1 MHKFLCFMLLSMIV
15 TMRTP
20 AVVNG
25 APVPDSDRRFDAVG
39 LLLTTQPGANCGGWI
54 SGTATLI
61 APATVLIAKHSVLQ
75 ANFTFPA
82 DHSRTNRVRFRRG
95 VDGTCNSHYAGNP
108 ELDCAGPYQEIYIDR
123 YIPCPAFGVDMV
135 LCLLESSPVGVS
147 PVPINPSHVFATS
160 EPIILAGWG
169 FDGLCVGQGEH
180 WTLRSDQGVL
190 PDQRFSSSCCIE
202 YNRCVFSGECM
213 VPTPGTDWV
222 LGNLHDSGAPL
233 FVEVPGQLPGDPPQL
248 RLIAIV
254 QNQVSAQK
262 IGAWNA
268 GGGQPPLT
276 ETNIRPGCIG
286 DHDRNGEVTIED
298 LLDYVNAFLAGEPL
312 ADVDGVQGVTLSD
325 LIEFVNHF
333 LVGC

>member
-1 MHKFLCFMLLSMIV
+1 MHKFLSFMLLSMIV
-15 TMRTP
+15 TVRAP

-25 APVPDSDRRFDAVG
+25 TPIPDTDRRFDAVG
-39 LLLTTQPGANCGGWI
+39 LLLTTQPGSACGGWI

-75 ANFTFPA
+75 ADFSFPA

-95 VDGTCNSHYAGNP
+95 VDGGCNSHYAGDP
-108 ELDCAGPYQEIYIDR
+108 AQDCVGPFQEIYVDR
-123 YIPCPAFGVDMV
+123 YIPCPSFGVDMV
-135 LCLLESSPVGVS
+135 LCLLEFSPEGIA
-147 PVPINPSHVFATS
+147 PVPISPSHTFIAD

-180 WTLRSDQGVL
+180 WTLRSDAGVL
-190 PDQRFSSSCCIE
+190 PSQRFSSSCCIE
-202 YNRCVFSGECM
+202 YNRCVFNGDCL
-213 VPTPGTDWV
+213 VPTPGTNWV

-233 FVEVPGQLPGDPPQL
+233 FVELPGNPAQL

-262 IGAWNA
+262 IGAWNI
-268 GGGQPPLT
+268 GGGQPPLS
-276 ETNIRPGCIG
+276 ETSDRPGCVG
-286 DHDRNGEVTIED
+286 DYDRNGQVTIED
-298 LLDYVNAFLAGEPL
+298 LLDYVNAYLAGDASAE
-312 ADVDGVQGVTLSD
+312 VDGIPNVTIAD
-325 LIEFVNHF
+325 LMEFVNHF